1 MEEEDSAVTVMGGRI
16 DCGGE
21 EEKAEGREKRK
32 RGKVGHIYRLLLQY
46 GASEALIKVFLV
58 VRV

>member
-1 MEEEDSAVTVMGGRI
+1 MSPGRQRTSEPPWRGDGSTLALRRGAVEEEDSAVTVMGGRI

-32 RGKVGHIYRLLLQY
+32 RGK
-46 GASEALIKVFLV
+46 
-58 VRV
+58 